1 MTRKPGWMLVVAA
14 DAERRMAV
22 FGLLEREGLR
32 ATVADDGRAALAMLR
47 AEPFDLVLLDSSSP
61 LLDPAA
67 ILIGIRADP
76 ILRRLPVLVLA
87 EPTDHHELARVLRQ
101 LMNNA

>member
-32 ATVADDGRAALAMLR
+32 ATVVDDGHAALAMLR

-67 ILIGIRADP
+67 IRTGIRADP
-76 ILRRLPVLVLA
+76 ILRRLPVLVLT
-87 EPTDHHELARVLRQ
+87 EPADGHELARVLRQ
-101 LMNNA
+101 LMSEL